1 MVSDITIIRI
11 FSFYEIIFYT
21 NNRNCF
27 EIRSLKMKPYYSF
40 VYIDDYFIDSL
51 YSQVFGDITE
61 QTVLTTNSEDS
72 NLSAESK
79 IPSFFNFGLSGK
91 ETFSESY
98 TNKFVISTPRKAQML
113 INYLTKEKTFI
124 PSLQEIIANNQP
136 FNESLLFVGKG
147 TFFLSDIIDK
157 KTDSSLL
164 YMNQESNYKKTIID
178 ENSVLILETGNTY
191 FIHKHCADY
200 MNTDDYY
207 KMNISK
213 NVKYGIM
220 MHMSNSKIKKDIRHL
235 TWAISKA
242 KSFNFFVFGELV
254 KSSEQFYK
262 AIPFA
267 VWM

>member
-1 MVSDITIIRI
+1 
-11 FSFYEIIFYT
+11 
-21 NNRNCF
+21 
-27 EIRSLKMKPYYSF
+27 MKPYYSF

-61 QTVLTTNSEDS
+61 QTILTTNSEDV
-72 NLSAESK
+72 NVSAESK
-79 IPSFFNFGLSGK
+79 LLSLLGFGLSGN
-91 ETFSESY
+91 EAFSESH
-98 TNKFVISTPRKAQML
+98 TNKIVISTPRKAQLL
-113 INYLTKEKTFI
+113 INYLTKEKEVI
-124 PSLQEIIANNQP
+124 SSLQEIIENNQP
-136 FNESLLFVGKG
+136 FNESLLFVGKA

-164 YMNQESNYKKTIID
+164 YANDESDREKVVID
-178 ENSVLILETGNTY
+178 KNSVLVLETGNTH
-191 FIHKHCADY
+191 FIHKHCSNY

-207 KMNISK
+207 KLNINK

-242 KSFNFFVFGELV
+242 KSFNFFVLGELV
-254 KSSEQFYK
+254 KSSDQFYK